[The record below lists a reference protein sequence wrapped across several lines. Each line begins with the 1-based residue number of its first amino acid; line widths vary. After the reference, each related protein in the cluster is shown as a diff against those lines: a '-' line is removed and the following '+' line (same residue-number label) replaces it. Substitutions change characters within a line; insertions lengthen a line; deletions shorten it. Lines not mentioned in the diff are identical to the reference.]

1 MSAKLLKGGPLA
13 EKILRSVKQEVSRLT
28 KKTGRT
34 PCLANIRVGENYA
47 SARYEEAQRK
57 RAESLGIQYRSYSLP
72 PKAAQPQVIDLIQRL
87 NRDRSVTGI
96 LLEVPLPRQLDPRQT
111 LYALDPAKDVE
122 GIHPKNLGEAIY
134 REKRFGSCTAL
145 AVIELIKSCGT
156 NLYGREAVIVG
167 SSDLVGKPTGL
178 MLVDSFAT
186 TTVCHIGT
194 SERGSL
200 KEHVKRAEIL
210 VVAVGRPNL
219 IKGSW
224 IRKDA
229 IVIDVGINYHK
240 GRMVGDVEFE
250 EARKR
255 ASSITP
261 VPGGVG
267 PLVSAI
273 LMQKVVETFKRHVEA

>member
-1 MSAKLLKGGPLA
+1 VVA
-13 EKILRSVKQEVSRLT
+13 
-28 KKTGRT
+28 
-34 PCLANIRVGENYA
+34 
-47 SARYEEAQRK
+47 
-57 RAESLGIQYRSYSLP
+57 
-72 PKAAQPQVIDLIQRL
+72 LIHRL
-87 NRDRSVTGI
+87 NRDRTVTGI

-111 LYALDPAKDVE
+111 LYALDPKKDVE
-122 GIHPKNLGEAIY
+122 GIHPHNLGEAIY
-134 REKRFGSCTAL
+134 REMHFGSCTAL
-145 AVIELIKSCGT
+145 AIHELIKSCGT
-156 NLYGREAVIVG
+156 DLYGREAVIVG

-194 SERGSL
+194 SHRGSL
-200 KEHVKRAEIL
+200 KGHVKRAEIL
-210 VVAVGRPNL
+210 VVAVGKPNL

-224 IRKDA
+224 IRRGA

-255 ASSITP
+255 ASLITP

-273 LMQKVVETFKRHVEA
+273 LMQKVVEAFKRGLKTRA

>member
-1 MSAKLLKGGPLA
+1 MFAKLLLGGPLA
-13 EKILRSVKQEVSRLT
+13 EKILRQVKREVIRL
-28 KKTGRT
+28 KKKRGRV
-34 PCLANIRVGENYA
+34 PCLANIRIGDDYA
-47 SARYEEAQRK
+47 SARYEGAQRR

-72 PKAAQPQVIDLIQRL
+72 SKATQKQVVDLIHRL
-87 NRDRSVTGI
+87 NRDRAVTGI
-96 LLEVPLPRQLDPRQT
+96 LLEVPLPRHLDPRTT
-111 LYALDPAKDVE
+111 LYALHPDKDVE

-134 REKRFGSCTAL
+134 RERRFGACTAL
-145 AVIELIKSCGT
+145 AAIELIRSCGKD
-156 NLYGREAVIVG
+156 LYGKEAVIVG
-167 SSDLVGKPTGL
+167 SSDLVGKPMGL

-194 SERGSL
+194 SQRGSL
-200 KEHVKRAEIL
+200 REHVKRAEIL

-224 IRKDA
+224 IRKGA
-229 IVIDVGINYHK
+229 IVVDVGINYHK
-240 GRMVGDVEFE
+240 GRMVGDVAFG

-255 ASSITP
+255 AGYITP

-273 LMQKVVETFKRHVEA
+273 LMRKVVEAFKRSLGA